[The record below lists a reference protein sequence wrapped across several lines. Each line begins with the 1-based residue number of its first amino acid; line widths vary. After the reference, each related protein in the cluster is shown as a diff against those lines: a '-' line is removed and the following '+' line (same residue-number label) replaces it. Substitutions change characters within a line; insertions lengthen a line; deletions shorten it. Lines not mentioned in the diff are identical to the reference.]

1 MGRRDNVTAVLTPV
15 LYEFFFPCSGVLLSC
30 RLSLAS
36 FLMLLMIHSHA
47 LRVFMMLLLL
57 FIIHLAAFYAE
68 VCIIFCFYFLTGV

>member
-1 MGRRDNVTAVLTPV
+1 MAAMLTPV
-15 LYEFFFPCSGVLLSC
+15 LYEFFFPFSGGLLNC

-36 FLMLLMIHSHA
+36 SLILLMIHFCA

-68 VCIIFCFYFLTGV
+68 VCIIFCFYFLSGV